1 MAAQTP
7 SVPSHRALTILG
19 LVLFLGGWEIAARTG
34 LLPAVLI
41 PPPSSIVSAFR
52 REAGSGMWLTFVL
65 SSLRHY
71 SVGVLIGST
80 LGIALGV
87 ASALWPLLEA
97 SQEGVARL
105 LRPIPPIAWIPF
117 AIIWFGVTESAAAFI
132 IAIGVFW
139 LNYFAANTA
148 VKGVDKGLIELAYA
162 FGQGSLVKRLLKVVL
177 PGAAPGIFSG
187 LRAGLGMGWIAVL
200 AAELFGITGIGQ
212 RMMEASG
219 MLATDI
225 VLLYM
230 FTIALL
236 YSVFDGAVVW
246 IADRSLRWTQ

>member
-1 MAAQTP
+1 M
-7 SVPSHRALTILG
+7 ILG
-19 LVLFLGGWEIAARTG
+19 IVVFLGGWEIAARMG
-34 LLPAVLI
+34 LIPSILI
-41 PPPSSIVSAFR
+41 PPPSSVIAAFKK
-52 REAGSGMWLTFVL
+52 EAGSGMWLTYVL
-65 SSLRHY
+65 SSLKHY
-71 SVGVLIGST
+71 SVGVLIGSS

-87 ASALWPLLEA
+87 ASALWPLVEA
-97 SQEGVARL
+97 SQEGIARL

-148 VKGVDKGLIELAYA
+148 VKGVDKGLIELAHA

-236 YSVFDGAVVW
+236 YAVFDGAVVW

>member
-1 MAAQTP
+1 MASQQAVSGP
-7 SVPSHRALTILG
+7 SRLALFIG
-19 LVLFLGGWEIAARTG
+19 IAVFLGIWEAAARTG
-34 LLPAVLI
+34 IIPAILI
-41 PPPSSIVSAFR
+41 PPPSSVVAAFQK
-52 REAGSGMWLTFVL
+52 EAGSGIWVFNVL
-65 SSLRHY
+65 SSLGHY
-71 SVGVLIGST
+71 SAGVLIGSV

-87 ASALWPLLEA
+87 ASALWPLVEA
-97 SQEGVARL
+97 SQEGIARL

-139 LNYFAANTA
+139 LNYFATNTA
-148 VKGVDKGLIELAYA
+148 VKGVDKGLIELAHA

-200 AAELFGITGIGQ
+200 AAELFGISGIGQ

-219 MLATDI
+219 VLATDI

-230 FTIALL
+230 ATIALL
-236 YSVFDGAVVW
+236 YAVFDGMVVW
-246 IADRSLRWTQ
+246 VSERTLRWTH